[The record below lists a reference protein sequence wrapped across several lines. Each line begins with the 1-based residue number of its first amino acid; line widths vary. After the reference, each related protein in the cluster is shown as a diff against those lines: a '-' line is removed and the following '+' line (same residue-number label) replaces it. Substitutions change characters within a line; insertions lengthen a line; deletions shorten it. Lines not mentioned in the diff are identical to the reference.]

1 MSLIHFIV
9 YNIIKKGK
17 KEFDKN
23 NPPDYVLRR
32 EQEIQSRAPKN
43 VKVEQIANDGVN
55 GEYLSK
61 GNNPEAKVLMYIHGG
76 GFVGGSPA
84 ARRAFTGYTAKK
96 LGYNVYSV
104 DYRLAPEYAFPFGA
118 KDCLKAYKML
128 VEKYGAKNICL
139 IGESAGGNLVL
150 SVALQAKAQ
159 GIDLPAC
166 IVVFSPTLQYTR
178 IFPSYKNNA
187 KTDCMLDITFL
198 EEVKSTYLINTD
210 NERNPFAAPLFGDF
224 TDFPPTF
231 IGVSD
236 SEYLYDDSVE
246 LNKRLQKFGVK
257 SELMI
262 YHKKMHAFQVIPVLP
277 EAKRAL
283 KNAKSF
289 IDKYLMSTEQLH
301 LFPVAQKQPP
311 KT

>member
-23 NPPDYVLRR
+23 NSPDYVLRR

-61 GNNPEAKVLMYIHGG
+61 GNNPEDKVLMYIHGG

-96 LGYNVYSV
+96 LGYNVYSI

-118 KDCLKAYKML
+118 EDCLKAYKML
-128 VEKYGAKNICL
+128 VEKYGARNICL

-159 GIDLPAC
+159 GIELPAC

-198 EEVKSTYLINTD
+198 EEVKTTYLKTLE
-210 NERNPFAAPLFGDF
+210 NETNPYAAPLYGDF
-224 TDFPPTF
+224 TGFPP
-231 IGVSD
+231 IYIAVSD
-236 SEYLYDDSVE
+236 SEYLYDDSLE
-246 LNKRLQKFGVK
+246 FYKKLQTLNVTSQFDV
-257 SELMI
+257 

-277 EAKRAL
+277 EAKRTL
-283 KNAKSF
+283 KTAKSF
-289 IDKYLMSTEQLH
+289 IDKYLNN
-301 LFPVAQKQPP
+301 
-311 KT
+311 

>member
-17 KEFDKN
+17 KEFYKN

-61 GNNPEAKVLMYIHGG
+61 GNNPEDKVLMYIHGG

-96 LGYNVYSV
+96 LGYNVYSI

-118 KDCLKAYKML
+118 EDCLKAYKML
-128 VEKYGAKNICL
+128 VEKYGARNICL

-159 GIDLPAC
+159 GIELPAC

-198 EEVKSTYLINTD
+198 E
-210 NERNPFAAPLFGDF
+210 
-224 TDFPPTF
+224 
-231 IGVSD
+231 
-236 SEYLYDDSVE
+236 
-246 LNKRLQKFGVK
+246 
-257 SELMI
+257 
-262 YHKKMHAFQVIPVLP
+262 
-277 EAKRAL
+277 
-283 KNAKSF
+283 
-289 IDKYLMSTEQLH
+289 
-301 LFPVAQKQPP
+301 
-311 KT
+311 

>member
-1 MSLIHFIV
+1 MSLIHFII

-61 GNNPEAKVLMYIHGG
+61 GNNPECKVLMYIHGG

-84 ARRAFTGYTAKK
+84 TRRTFTGYTAKR
-96 LGYNVYSV
+96 LGYNVYSI

-118 KDCLKAYKML
+118 EDCLKAYKML

-159 GIDLPAC
+159 GIELPAC
-166 IVVFSPTLQYTR
+166 IVVFSSTLQYTR
-178 IFPSYKNNA
+178 IFPSYKHNA
-187 KTDCMLDITFL
+187 KTDCMLDIMFL
-198 EEVKSTYLINTD
+198 EEVKTTYLKTSE
-210 NERNPFAAPLFGDF
+210 NETNPYAAPLCGDY
-224 TDFPPTF
+224 TGFPP
-231 IGVSD
+231 IYIAVSD
-236 SEYLYDDSVE
+236 SEYLYDDSLE
-246 LNKRLQKFGVK
+246 FYKKLQTLNITSQFDV
-257 SELMI
+257 

-289 IDKYLMSTEQLH
+289 IDKYLNQ
-301 LFPVAQKQPP
+301 
-311 KT
+311 

>member
-43 VKVEQIANDGVN
+43 VKVEQIANDGFV

-61 GNNPEAKVLMYIHGG
+61 EGNSKDKVLMYIHGG

-84 ARRAFTGYTAKK
+84 ARRAFTGYVVNK

-104 DYRLAPEYAFPFGA
+104 EYRLAPEYPFPCGSE
-118 KDCLKAYKML
+118 DCLKAYKTL
-128 VEKYGAKNICL
+128 VEKHGAKNICL

-159 GIDLPAC
+159 GIELPAC

-198 EEVKSTYLINTD
+198 EEVKTTYLKTSE
-210 NERNPFAAPLFGDF
+210 NETNPYAAPLYGDF
-224 TDFPPTF
+224 TGFPP
-231 IGVSD
+231 IYIAVSD
-236 SEYLYDDSVE
+236 SEYLYDDSLE
-246 LNKRLQKFGVK
+246 FYKKLQTSNVTSQFDV
-257 SELMI
+257 

-289 IDKYLMSTEQLH
+289 IDKYLNQ
-301 LFPVAQKQPP
+301 
-311 KT
+311 

>member
-61 GNNPEAKVLMYIHGG
+61 GNNPEDKVLMYIHGG

-96 LGYNVYSV
+96 LGYNVYSI

-118 KDCLKAYKML
+118 EDCLKAYKML
-128 VEKYGAKNICL
+128 VEKYGARNICL

-159 GIDLPAC
+159 GMQ
-166 IVVFSPTLQYTR
+166 S
-178 IFPSYKNNA
+178 
-187 KTDCMLDITFL
+187 
-198 EEVKSTYLINTD
+198 
-210 NERNPFAAPLFGDF
+210 
-224 TDFPPTF
+224 
-231 IGVSD
+231 
-236 SEYLYDDSVE
+236 
-246 LNKRLQKFGVK
+246 
-257 SELMI
+257 
-262 YHKKMHAFQVIPVLP
+262 
-277 EAKRAL
+277 
-283 KNAKSF
+283 
-289 IDKYLMSTEQLH
+289 
-301 LFPVAQKQPP
+301 
-311 KT
+311 

>member
-1 MSLIHFIV
+1 MIHFIV

-43 VKVEQIANDGVN
+43 VKVE
-55 GEYLSK
+55 
-61 GNNPEAKVLMYIHGG
+61 PEDKVLMYIHGG

-84 ARRAFTGYTAKK
+84 ARRTFTGYTAKK
-96 LGYNVYSV
+96 LGYNVYSI

-118 KDCLKAYKML
+118 EDCLKAYKML
-128 VEKYGAKNICL
+128 VEKYGARNICL

-159 GIDLPAC
+159 GIELPAC

-198 EEVKSTYLINTD
+198 EEVKTTYLKTLE
-210 NERNPFAAPLFGDF
+210 NETNSRPIKKAVTYSYYMSYVSLLF
-224 TDFPPTF
+224 
-231 IGVSD
+231 IK
-236 SEYLYDDSVE
+236 
-246 LNKRLQKFGVK
+246 NCKR
-257 SELMI
+257 
-262 YHKKMHAFQVIPVLP
+262 
-277 EAKRAL
+277 
-283 KNAKSF
+283 
-289 IDKYLMSTEQLH
+289 
-301 LFPVAQKQPP
+301 
-311 KT
+311 

>member
-61 GNNPEAKVLMYIHGG
+61 GNNPEDKVLMYIHGG

-96 LGYNVYSV
+96 LGYNVYSI

-118 KDCLKAYKML
+118 EDCLKAYKML
-128 VEKYGAKNICL
+128 VEKYGARNICL

-159 GIDLPAC
+159 GIELPAC

-187 KTDCMLDITFL
+187 KTDCMLDIT
-198 EEVKSTYLINTD
+198 Y
-210 NERNPFAAPLFGDF
+210 AAPLCGDF
-224 TDFPPTF
+224 TDFPP
-231 IGVSD
+231 IYLAVSD
-236 SEYLYDDSVE
+236 SEFLYDDSLE
-246 LNKRLQKFGVK
+246 FYKKLQTLNVTSQFDV
-257 SELMI
+257 

-289 IDKYLMSTEQLH
+289 IDKYLNQ
-301 LFPVAQKQPP
+301 
-311 KT
+311 